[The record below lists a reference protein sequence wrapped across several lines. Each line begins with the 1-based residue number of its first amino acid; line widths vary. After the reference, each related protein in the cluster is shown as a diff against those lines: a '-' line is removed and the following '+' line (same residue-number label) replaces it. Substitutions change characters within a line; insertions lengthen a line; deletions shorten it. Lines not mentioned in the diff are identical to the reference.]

1 MRTLKVS
8 RKLLSK
14 PTTPSRLFSD
24 RIQNHYKDGHRNV
37 KFESLGSFS
46 YIDTKELEDLSDIDY
61 KPVAIDVV
69 DKILWQTTKFISR
82 FVNWVFSYVGRDDYA
97 SLVYET
103 MLAPNRN
110 VSGILRRFP
119 AFQSQSKHA
128 DLMEFEENEKM
139 HNYVWLDYVKPN
151 VFVSIILLILNY
163 SALQGQFIFSVIAPR
178 TTKKWYTYL
187 QYRTIKH
194 YSRVIETGKFQKQ
207 VLPESARQYWRLGPD
222 ATMHDLLLVIR
233 ADKIHQSMNT
243 AMTKEIK
250 E

>member
-8 RKLLSK
+8 RKFLSK
-14 PTTPSRLFSD
+14 PTAPSRLFSD

-82 FVNWVFSYVGRDDYA
+82 CVGVFSYVGRDDYA

-110 VSGILRRFP
+110 VSGMLHRFP
-119 AFQSQSKHA
+119 AIQSQSKHA
-128 DLMEFEENEKM
+128 GLLEFEKN
-139 HNYVWLDYVKPN
+139 
-151 VFVSIILLILNY
+151 
-163 SALQGQFIFSVIAPR
+163 
-178 TTKKWYTYL
+178 
-187 QYRTIKH
+187 
-194 YSRVIETGKFQKQ
+194 
-207 VLPESARQYWRLGPD
+207 GP
-222 ATMHDLLLVIR
+222 
-233 ADKIHQSMNT
+233 
-243 AMTKEIK
+243 
-250 E
+250 